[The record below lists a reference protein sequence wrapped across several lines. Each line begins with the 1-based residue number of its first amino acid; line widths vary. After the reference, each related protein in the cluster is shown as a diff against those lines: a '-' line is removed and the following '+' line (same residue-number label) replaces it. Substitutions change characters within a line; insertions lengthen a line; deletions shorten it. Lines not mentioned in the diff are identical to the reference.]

1 MAMIPREQI
10 ETKEDTTVK
19 GEAFDGFNESPF
31 GYSRGE
37 GIDASLKPVWV

>member
-19 GEAFDGFNESPF
+19 GEAFDGFNKSPF

-37 GIDASLKPVWV
+37 GIDASLEPI